1 MAREKLWEEH
11 VAYVRSVLATYFPR
25 IPTAK
30 FLGRSLIWDYPNW
43 RVELHLD
50 HMSGTVD
57 SDRWS
62 IVSWGR
68 KRRATI
74 VATNLRYEAAQKLAV
89 TLIELWMEEQ
99 L

>member
-1 MAREKLWEEH
+1 MTREKLWEEH
-11 VAYVRSVLATYFPR
+11 VAYVRSVLATYFSR
-25 IPTAK
+25 IPTAEL
-30 FLGRSLIWDYPNW
+30 LGRSLVWNDPNW

-50 HMSGTVD
+50 HMSGTAD
-57 SDRWS
+57 RDRWS

-74 VATNLRYEAAQKLAV
+74 VATNLRHEAAQKLAV
-89 TLIELWMEEQ
+89 TLIELWMEDR